1 MSKSV
6 RPGPVFCFVLSVANL
21 SACSAPPAN
30 APPAP
35 VAAKSAKVVA
45 AAEAAPVAAPT
56 SEPKPEPETS
66 PGFAEALASLRP
78 AATQAALQ
86 TLAAAPS
93 EAEPYAQAAL
103 AYAATDVPCMTLL
116 WGLSYQAMG
125 GGKSDAAVAAAFAKV
140 LTERITATR
149 DAQTKQVNFNLR
161 LAPGEMPLQK
171 DIDGSVHAPLAHVF
185 EAVFSPAVTGFRSP
199 WTLEQFYDCLSSWV
213 GVVATRGTPLDETLE
228 LDGWLVAL
236 AKAGHLEAFCY
247 RLLGPA
253 FPAEL
258 KAYKASHTAELKA
271 YQDFSNGTAL
281 HPKRAAMPDDLV
293 RIQ

>member
-1 MSKSV
+1 MTTS
-6 RPGPVFCFVLSVANL
+6 L
-21 SACSAPPAN
+21 ACGAPPAQ

-35 VAAKSAKVVA
+35 VVAKSAK
-45 AAEAAPVAAPT
+45 PVAAP
-56 SEPKPEPETS
+56 EAVPVPAPAPAPKPEPETS

-78 AATQAALQ
+78 AETQAALQ

-93 EAEPYAQAAL
+93 DAEPYAQAAL
-103 AYAATDVPCMTLL
+103 VYAATDVPCMTLL

-161 LAPGEMPLQK
+161 LAPGEMPVRK
-171 DIDGSVHAPLAHVF
+171 DVDGSVRAPLAHVF
-185 EAVFSPAVTGFRSP
+185 EMLLSPAVTGFRSP
-199 WTLEQFYDCLSSWV
+199 WTLEQFYDCLSNWV
-213 GVVATRGTPLDETLE
+213 GGVATRGTPLDDALE
-228 LDGWLVAL
+228 LDGWLVVL
-236 AKAGHLEAFCY
+236 AKTGHLEAFCY

-253 FPAEL
+253 FPGEL
-258 KAYKASHTAELKA
+258 KTYKASHTAELKA
-271 YQDFSNGTAL
+271 YQVFSKSTAL
-281 HPKRAAMPDDLV
+281 RPKRAVMPDDLV